1 MEYVKKVMIKFQL
14 ILWCNLVKDVV
25 GIPIKIVMFLLTIV
39 QSVMSTVMRY
49 YFVLPHSL
57 IGTQSMIE
65 QSWWSGALDNIIK
78 SIHKLWMLHIFSID
92 THSLAA
98 MSQIKVNISETF
110 ERRNLVEP
118 VKLILLAKYRSFQSV
133 LESL

>member
-1 MEYVKKVMIKFQL
+1 
-14 ILWCNLVKDVV
+14 
-25 GIPIKIVMFLLTIV
+25 
-39 QSVMSTVMRY
+39 
-49 YFVLPHSL
+49 
-57 IGTQSMIE
+57 
-65 QSWWSGALDNIIK
+65 
-78 SIHKLWMLHIFSID
+78 MLHIFSID